1 MARRLGLLCQW
12 LYNLGR
18 MGCMMWSSSPISF
31 TANFGGVRWGVIELR
46 SCSWVIVRMLNGVNK
61 HDVPWVVF
69 RESI

>member
-1 MARRLGLLCQW
+1 
-12 LYNLGR
+12 
-18 MGCMMWSSSPISF
+18 MMWSSSPISF
-31 TANFGGVRWGVIELR
+31 TANFGVVRWGVIELR